1 MPEPESAENAGVSGG
16 LMVKRA
22 YVDIPEGQIHYQFE
36 GRGEPLLLLHQGMF
50 SSDEFI
56 KVMPILGRH
65 YQCIARDML
74 GYGMSDAN
82 PPDFTIQDYARADI
96 HFMNAL
102 GIKET
107 RIVGVHTGCSIAVEI
122 AIAHPERV
130 DKLVFYGLPS
140 FDTAVRQA
148 CIKSY
153 TFSPVEIQEEGSHLI
168 SRLWKVAKKIGA
180 RATPKDWNRVVT
192 AGVMARGGTFHG
204 EHAVF
209 RYEEEARFPLVTCP
223 TLIISGTEDVFHP
236 RLDMVKNHFSRS
248 KAVVI
253 EEVDGL
259 ALLEKPEKFAQ
270 VALDFLTHPDI

>member
-1 MPEPESAENAGVSGG
+1 M
-16 LMVKRA
+16 
-22 YVDIPEGQIHYQFE
+22 E
-36 GRGEPLLLLHQGMF
+36 GRGEALLLLHQGLF

-82 PPDFTIQDYARADI
+82 PPDFTIQDYAQADI
-96 HFMNAL
+96 HFMSAL

-107 RIVGVHTGCSIAVEI
+107 SIVGVHTGCSIAVEI
-122 AIAHPERV
+122 AIHHPEMV
-130 DKLVFYGLPS
+130 NKLVLYGVPS
-140 FDTAVRQA
+140 FDAAVRDA

-153 TFSPVEIQEEGSHLI
+153 TFSPVEIEEDGSHLT
-168 SRLWKVAKKIGA
+168 SRIWKVAKKIGA
-180 RATPKDWNRVVT
+180 RATPEDWNRVVM
-192 AGVMARGGTFHG
+192 AALMARGGAFHG

-209 RYEEEARFPLVTCP
+209 RYEEETRFPLVTCP

-236 RLDMVKNHFSRS
+236 RLDTVRNLFFRCKT
-248 KAVVI
+248 VVM

-259 ALLEKPEKFAQ
+259 ATLEKPEKFAQ
-270 VALDFLTHPDI
+270 VALDFLSGPGT